1 MLGASGVLLAPRFG
15 IGESPSS
22 VNTDENWLLRT
33 SAFNRLFELCLTL
46 CPNWVYSSFPGAFN
60 ALFRNLNCFR
70 INFFFPVVRGTLLLF
85 EDVDRIFPL
94 ADSRCQ

>member
-33 SAFNRLFELCLTL
+33 SAFNRLFELCLH
-46 CPNWVYSSFPGAFN
+46 CVQIFPGAYN